1 MGKMG
6 PEKVANFAKI
16 TKVTRN
22 IVVILRK
29 NKGNEDLQL
38 QLQLQLQLYSYIH
51 LQFTITR

>member
-38 QLQLQLQLYSYIH
+38 QLQLQLYSYIH